1 MAHLGVDDKLSD
13 MTRRVATL
21 TVASVFLI
29 VLTSVAF
36 LLPVPYVT
44 MEPGPTLD
52 TLGASEDE
60 PLIEF
65 GPGVKTYETTGS
77 LSLTTVSVT
86 RPDAAVKLPQAFTA
100 WFDPDSAIVP
110 RDLIYPPEQSASE
123 AEEEGVAEMSGSQQ
137 ASEVAGLIEAGYD
150 VEFYAT
156 VSTVSTDGPADGNLE
171 PADRILSVDGERVS
185 TPEAVVSAVTARDPG
200 DSVRLGIR
208 RDGWR
213 RTVDIITVA
222 DSEDADVPR
231 IGIGLDAA
239 YESAVEVA
247 YNVNRRISG
256 PSAGT
261 MFALAIYDKL
271 TPGSLTGGQA
281 IAGTGEISADGT
293 VLSIGGIQQKISA
306 AYEAGVTIFLVPTNN
321 CEQAVGADVDL
332 DAIMLVEIGSLHEAV
347 TSLEALEADPQ
358 AAVPACT

>member
-1 MAHLGVDDKLSD
+1 

-21 TVASVFLI
+21 TVASVLLI
-29 VLTSVAF
+29 ILTSVAF
-36 LLPVPYVT
+36 FLPVPYVT

-52 TLGASEDE
+52 TLGESDDE

-86 RPDAAVKLPQAFTA
+86 RPGAAVKLSQAFTA

-150 VEFYAT
+150 VKSWVE
-156 VSTVSTDGPADGNLE
+156 VSTVVPDGPADGSLQ
-171 PADRILSVDGERVS
+171 PADRIVSVDGEKVS
-185 TPEAVVSAVTARDPG
+185 TLEAVVSAVTARDPG
-200 DSVRLGIR
+200 DSVRLVVR
-208 RDGWR
+208 RDGSS
-213 RTVDIITVA
+213 RTIDITTVA

-231 IGIGLDAA
+231 IGVGLAAA
-239 YESAVEVA
+239 YMSAVEVV
-247 YNVNRRISG
+247 YNVGRRISG

-261 MFALAIYDKL
+261 MFALAIFDKL

-293 VLSIGGIQQKISA
+293 VMSIGGIQQKISA
-306 AYEAGVTIFLVPTNN
+306 AYEAGATIFLVPADN

-332 DAIMLVEIGSLHEAV
+332 DAIMLVEIETLHEAV
-347 TSLEALEADPQ
+347 TSLEALVADPQ
-358 AAVPACT
+358 AAVPTCT